1 MHFLLKENVFV
12 IQKLQCFNLPLFFFL
27 LLKFFASLSLKGT
40 CGSFVSPFYWV
51 FLLLSFAWFSD
62 HYTSAFSHFEAAL
75 RAVVAASHPSP
86 IPFKQ
91 LFICD
96 SVWHTHLHHVVNRQ
110 FKPPAV
116 KLTLS
121 FASDLNIWV
130 AFCQNTVC
138 TLLKHSASVFTQLC
152 FGDRK
157 IFAFDCQQNITCQR
171 SPQRRHTSRHFSLD
185 VSVPNK
191 KTCFSP
197 PTHAFVTASNRNCLC
212 HRYILRVIQL
222 ICTISSS
229 PAFHSSWQGIKTRSG
244 GASVPSYQSGAALEQ
259 ACSEIGEAGQ

>member
-191 KTCFSP
+191 KTCFP
-197 PTHAFVTASNRNCLC
+197 HQHMHFLLLPTGIAFATDI
-212 HRYILRVIQL
+212 Y
-222 ICTISSS
+222 
-229 PAFHSSWQGIKTRSG
+229 
-244 GASVPSYQSGAALEQ
+244 
-259 ACSEIGEAGQ
+259 